1 MMPKNILIVVA
12 HPDDE
17 TISMAGTIRKH
28 VNNGDSVKIISMT
41 DGVSARLTSK
51 IEDASNRKKSAE
63 KASEILGF
71 SWEAHHNFNDNAMD
85 GYPLI
90 EIIQCIEKIKK
101 KLQPELVY
109 THSGADLNID
119 HRVVSNAV
127 LTVFRPEPNEKCK
140 ELRLFEVASATDYG
154 NHAVTGSFAPN
165 LFVNISQEWPSKLRA
180 LEAYSSEMRNY
191 PHSRSIK
198 GIENLAKLR
207 GNQIGYEL
215 AEAFEVLRKIEP

>member
-71 SWEAHHNFNDNAMD
+71 SWEALYNFNDNAMD

-154 NHAVTGSFAPN
+154 NQAVTGSFAPN